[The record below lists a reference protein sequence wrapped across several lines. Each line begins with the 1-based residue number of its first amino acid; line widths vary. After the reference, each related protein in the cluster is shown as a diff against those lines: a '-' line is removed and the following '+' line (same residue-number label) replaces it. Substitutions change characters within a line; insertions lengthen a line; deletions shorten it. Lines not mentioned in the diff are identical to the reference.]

1 MKNTKSAFVL
11 VGLIGMSCLANAD
24 YIYKTQ
30 ITLMPESGVDIK
42 AKVEERLDMLRRTGQ
57 SAEVIERNRA
67 GIEKVCEQEA
77 AGLVTEGTTTISSYG
92 DMSYVSMPVPNLSN
106 PGSPGQLVQLYDGV
120 NTYEPIGSNSV
131 GSIYSGR
138 STFLSSVPDKLLL
151 WRRAE
156 PTKLVGSGVAGSS
169 HFKTSEVA
177 INSDFSLLMKTMY
190 SKNDRIESI
199 DMLFPKDPTGCAL
212 THYAV
217 GAYDE
222 HGIPTN
228 IKITYFDRATSKP
241 RRTDEYWLTDTNDE
255 APRTVADIFKSGDEV
270 IDMRL
275 GKDLDKQVPY
285 TWEGSLP
292 SLDELKTRLA
302 EKEAVSHPP
311 VMPIALGGLAI
322 CGSIARKRRRFG
334 SR

>member
-30 ITLMPESGVDIK
+30 ITLMPESGADIK

-57 SAEVIERNRA
+57 SEDVIERNRA

-106 PGSPGQLVQLYDGV
+106 PESPGQLVQLYDGV
-120 NTYEPIGSNSV
+120 NTYEPMGSNSA

-138 STFLSSVPDKLLL
+138 STFLSSAPDKLLL

-156 PTKLVGSGVAGSS
+156 PTKMVGSGVAGSS

-190 SKNDRIESI
+190 SKDDRIESI

-228 IKITYFDRATSKP
+228 IKITYFDRATF
-241 RRTDEYWLTDTNDE
+241 
-255 APRTVADIFKSGDEV
+255 APSIPPSRA
-270 IDMRL
+270 RL
-275 GKDLDKQVPY
+275 
-285 TWEGSLP
+285 
-292 SLDELKTRLA
+292 
-302 EKEAVSHPP
+302 
-311 VMPIALGGLAI
+311 MAI
-322 CGSIARKRRRFG
+322 SIASTACGYSERI
-334 SR
+334 